1 MLEVDLVCERVKRIG
16 LVIDF
21 LREHEDA
28 FTSFEKKQILDTLDC
43 DYILN
48 MHNYICLEVYD
59 GLGLLPDS
67 LNPYKAFLKLLD
79 DQFDVKN
86 KNIIEIGGGK
96 IPCLAKR
103 ISSIQNMG
111 CITVYDPNLIEDGIY
126 DNLILRKRRFTSITN
141 VSNADI
147 LVGLLPCGSSSIIV
161 SSAVRYNKDFMIAL
175 CDSHN
180 NLELF
185 DDVEENLDWPD
196 NFIEEVKTIVE
207 DNAMGKLK
215 VKRLNEIGDNYP
227 IIYNDRG

>member
-28 FTSFEKKQILDTLDC
+28 FTSFEKKQILDTLDY

-111 CITVYDPNLIEDGIY
+111 CITAYDPNLIEDGIY

-161 SSAVRYNKDFMIAL
+161 SAAARYNKDFMIAL